1 MPVTHS
7 RLHDAAQVRNG
18 PNNERPRSQHLLS
31 EKDRLSA
38 GVVLLRSP
46 CLVPYNPGMA
56 AFDDVLA
63 SIRGWDQ
70 EEPPPADV
78 FDQLATEY
86 RAVTDQRDGA
96 TVQISERD
104 SRISELAAEV
114 SRLKS
119 ENYDLAIRVGFKE
132 PEDNSGEDKEDDNQ
146 SRGVLGLFRKVN
158 KA

>member
-1 MPVTHS
+1 MPVAHS
-7 RLHDAAQVRNG
+7 RLHDTAQVRNG
-18 PNNERPRSQHLLS
+18 PNNERPRPQHLLS

-132 PEDNSGEDKEDDNQ
+132 PEDNSGEKNDDNQ

>member
-18 PNNERPRSQHLLS
+18 PNNERPRPQHLLS

-132 PEDNSGEDKEDDNQ
+132 PEDNSGAKNEDDNQ

>member
-1 MPVTHS
+1 M
-7 RLHDAAQVRNG
+7 RFRFAIG
-18 PNNERPRSQHLLS
+18 PNNERLRPQHLLS

-38 GVVLLRSP
+38 GAVLLRFP
-46 CLVPYNPGMA
+46 VVMPYNPGMA

-132 PEDNSGEDKEDDNQ
+132 PEDNSGENNDDNQ

>member
-1 MPVTHS
+1 MPVALS

-18 PNNERPRSQHLLS
+18 PNNERSRSQHLLS

-38 GVVLLRSP
+38 GAVLLRFP
-46 CLVPYNPGMA
+46 VVMPYNPGMA

-104 SRISELAAEV
+104 SKISELAAEV

-132 PEDNSGEDKEDDNQ
+132 PEDNSGEDKEDNQ